1 MTTALIHLNVPAP
14 LKGRWVRASRAA
26 GMRLSDWII
35 QHVER
40 SQLTTLR
47 IPAGLTYAD
56 LKLQRDPDGA
66 VSYDASVLARV
77 CEASGIDA
85 ARFAADEDALSA
97 LLTAWYRAHRAAG
110 GAPDP
115 VQEDL
120 LAEVAAEDA
129 RGGGISHAPGQA

>member
-40 SQLTTLR
+40 SMLTSLR
-47 IPAGLTYAD
+47 IPDGLTYAD
-56 LKLQRDPDGA
+56 LKLQRDPDGSVSFDAA
-66 VSYDASVLARV
+66 VLTRV

-85 ARFAADEDALSA
+85 ARFGADEDALAA

-129 RGGGISHAPGQA
+129 RGGWVSHAPGQA